1 MERVVEAA
9 RATVREVGGT
19 DGLFEALR
27 DLAALDALP
36 EALRL
41 LSHYARRAGYA
52 EAVAEALCE
61 QIERMHEPPIGVKNR
76 HIRQEWEQL
85 RASARRIQ
93 AALEMEVKLLDAMRV
108 EHESVKE
115 RQHAAP

>member
-1 MERVVEAA
+1 MS
-9 RATVREVGGT
+9 
-19 DGLFEALR
+19 
-27 DLAALDALP
+27 DALL

-52 EAVAEALCE
+52 EAAAKALCE
-61 QIERMHEPPIGVKNR
+61 QIERLHEPPIGVKNR
-76 HIRQEWEQL
+76 HVRQEWEQL
-85 RASARRIQ
+85 RASALRIQ
-93 AALEMEVKLLDAMRV
+93 AALEMEARLMEAMRV